1 MEVIHESLREQ
12 TLQSSVEDLP
22 DEVLEFILG
31 FLPPY
36 KDLQNCMTVCRRWY
50 NCGQNVL
57 RKTSLKLVKAVGEF
71 NILWKNIAPTD
82 MVPTITKRFSHAA
95 CVLEN
100 NMYIFGGCTTNATS
114 FNDLWRFDLS
124 KRQWIRP
131 LATGTYPVPKAYT
144 SMVHYKDYLIVFGGW
159 TYPSLSQYYQ
169 NVTMFNEMHFYCV
182 NTNKWIL
189 FNAHNPPP
197 PMAGHSACIKGDEMV
212 VFGGLVMSPVQNFQ
226 IQCSNDIWVL
236 DIPTATWRK
245 QATTKPRPSPR
256 YAQSLIRI
264 DSERL
269 LLLGGVQT
277 LHNRFVYS
285 DCWMLT
291 MKGPTWTWKE
301 LAVKNKEWASA
312 NIWCNP
318 ACRVGDK
325 VVSLS
330 RSRNGWNTAKPLV
343 TSAVRLSALSRPEGA
358 PVSVRVEQ
366 SLQRPLDRDQNINGR
381 RGVLPRQASVNTAR
395 QQVSP
400 NPPNN
405 EPIAGPSRE
414 NEIQN
419 PSTSKENSDS
429 ENSNAGAG
437 PSSESKQ
444 SGSGLDL
451 GKKDSTLRRNKTKN
465 KGMKIV
471 RQLQEANKYRMAAFA
486 CDPAVNESPPENDLI
501 NQRQIAHLENRREQD
516 SPPPNQHRPPAVKKI
531 KRNTLTMHVLD
542 ISTILDGNSL
552 NYVSWLCPRLGEMSG
567 APEELVMYSLVKGN
581 GELIMFGGVHN
592 DISVLNYSEHQNL
605 YSNSLHFITPPRDII

>member
-1 MEVIHESLREQ
+1 MELIHQSLRHE
-12 TLQSSVEDLP
+12 TLLITVEDLP
-22 DEVLEFILG
+22 DEVLEFILS

-36 KDLQNCMTVCRRWY
+36 KDLQNCMAVCKRW
-50 NCGQNVL
+50 CGCAQNVL
-57 RKTSLKLVKAVGEF
+57 RKTSTKLVKAIAEF
-71 NILWKNIAPTD
+71 NILWKNMTATD
-82 MVPTITKRFSHAA
+82 IVPTITKRFSHAA
-95 CVLEN
+95 CILEN

-114 FNDLWRFDLS
+114 FNDLWMFDLS

-144 SMVHYKDYLIVFGGW
+144 SMVTYKNCLVVFGGW
-159 TYPSLSQYYQ
+159 TYPSLSQHYQ
-169 NVTMFNEMHFYCV
+169 NVTMFNDIHFYCV

-189 FNAHNPPP
+189 INTSNPPP
-197 PMAGHSACIKGDEMV
+197 PMAGHSACIKGDEMI
-212 VFGGLVMSPVQNFQ
+212 VFGGLIMSAAQNYQ
-226 IQCSNDIWVL
+226 IQCSNDVWVL
-236 DIPTATWRK
+236 DIATFSWRK

-256 YAQSLIRI
+256 YAQSLISL
-264 DSERL
+264 DSDRL
-269 LLLGGVQT
+269 MLLGGVQT

-285 DCWMLT
+285 DCWILT

-301 LAVKNKEWASA
+301 IAVRNKEWAAA

-330 RSRNGWNTAKPLV
+330 RSRHGWNGAKPLV
-343 TSAVRLSALSRPEGA
+343 TSAVRLSALSRPESA
-358 PVSVRVEQ
+358 PVSVRIEQ

-381 RGVLPRQASVNTAR
+381 RGVLPRQPLTRQALINAS
-395 QQVSP
+395 
-400 NPPNN
+400 N
-405 EPIAGPSRE
+405 EPIAGPSNEQERDNNAEATNE
-414 NEIQN
+414 NAIPDINNTAGQ
-419 PSTSKENSDS
+419 
-429 ENSNAGAG
+429 SNNVI
-437 PSSESKQ
+437 
-444 SGSGLDL
+444 DL
-451 GKKDSTLRRNKTKN
+451 NKKDAIMRKNKMKN

-486 CDPAVNESPPENDLI
+486 CDLSASNILNENDLI
-501 NQRQIAHLENRREQD
+501 NQRQLAHLENRLEAH
-516 SPPPNQHRPPAVKKI
+516 PPQAVENQNRQPAVKKL

-542 ISTILDGNSL
+542 ISTVVDGNSM
-552 NYVSWLCPRLGEMSG
+552 NYVSWLCPRLGEMNG

-592 DISVLNYSEHQNL
+592 DISILNYSEQQNM

>member
-1 MEVIHESLREQ
+1 MEIIHESLKFH
-12 TLQSSVEDLP
+12 TLQIGIEDLP

-36 KDLQNCMTVCRRWY
+36 KDLQNCMTVCKRW
-50 NCGQNVL
+50 CHCAQSVL
-57 RKTSLKLVKAVGEF
+57 RKTSIKLIKAVGEF
-71 NILWKNIAPTD
+71 NIVWKNIASTEYI
-82 MVPTITKRFSHAA
+82 VPTITKRFSHAA

-124 KRQWIRP
+124 QRQWVRP

-144 SMVHYKDYLIVFGGW
+144 TMVHYKEWLIVFGGW
-159 TYPSLSQYYQ
+159 TYPSFSQYYQ
-169 NVTMFNEMHFYCV
+169 NVTMFNDIHFYCV

-189 FNAHNPPP
+189 INTSNPPP

-212 VFGGLVMSPVQNFQ
+212 VFGGLVMSAAQNFQ
-226 IQCSNDIWVL
+226 IQCSNDVWVL
-236 DIPTATWRK
+236 DIVTFNWRK
-245 QATTKPRPSPR
+245 QATTKPRPPPR
-256 YAQSLIRI
+256 YAQSLIRL
-264 DSERL
+264 DCERL
-269 LLLGGVQT
+269 MLLGGVQT
-277 LHNRFVYS
+277 LYNRFVYS
-285 DCWMLT
+285 DCWILT

-301 LAVKNKEWASA
+301 IAVKNKEWASA

-318 ACRVGDK
+318 ACKVGDK

-343 TSAVRLSALSRPEGA
+343 TSAVRLSNLGRPEGA

-381 RGVLPRQASVNTAR
+381 RGVLPRQPMRMQGQINQSA
-395 QQVSP
+395 
-400 NPPNN
+400 
-405 EPIAGPSRE
+405 EPVAGPS
-414 NEIQN
+414 NNQN
-419 PSTSKENSDS
+419 NNDQVPNG
-429 ENSNAGAG
+429 NAEPMVA
-437 PSSESKQ
+437 SSSQESKL
-444 SGSGLDL
+444 SGGGLDFNM
-451 GKKDSTLRRNKTKN
+451 KDSTLRRNKNKN

-486 CDPAVNESPPENDLI
+486 CDPAYNNAPPENDLI
-501 NQRQIAHLENRREQD
+501 NQRQIAHLENRLDAGNVQEEQ
-516 SPPPNQHRPPAVKKI
+516 PANEPQKPAVKKI

-542 ISTILDGNSL
+542 ISTVVSGNSM
-552 NYVSWLCPRLGEMSG
+552 NYVSWLCPRLGEMNG

-592 DISVLNYSEHQNL
+592 DISILNYTEQQNM

>member
-1 MEVIHESLREQ
+1 MDVIHKSLRDQ
-12 TLQSSVEDLP
+12 TLRSTIEDLP

-36 KDLQNCMTVCRRWY
+36 KDLQNCMIVCKRWY
-50 NCGQNVL
+50 ICAQNVL
-57 RKTSLKLVKAVGEF
+57 HNTSVKLLKAVGEF
-71 NILWKNIAPTD
+71 NIIWKNVGPTD

-100 NMYIFGGCTTNATS
+100 NMYIFGGCTTNSTS

-124 KRQWIRP
+124 LRQWVRP

-144 SMVHYKDYLIVFGGW
+144 SMVHYKDCLIVFGGW

-169 NVTMFNEMHFYCV
+169 NMTMFNEIHFYCV
-182 NTNKWIL
+182 NTNKWVLI
-189 FNAHNPPP
+189 NATNCPP
-197 PMAGHSACIKGDEMV
+197 PMAGHSACVKDDEMV
-212 VFGGLVMSPVQNFQ
+212 VFGGLVMSAVQNNQ
-226 IQCSNDIWVL
+226 IQCSNDVWVL
-236 DIPTATWRK
+236 DIPTLNWRK

-256 YAQSLIRI
+256 YAQSLIQL

-269 LLLGGVQT
+269 MLLGGVQT

-285 DCWMLT
+285 DCWILT

-330 RSRNGWNTAKPLV
+330 RSRNAWNGAKPLV
-343 TSAVRLSALSRPEGA
+343 TSAVRLSAMNRAEGP

-381 RGVLPRQASVNTAR
+381 RGVLPRRSHPPRQGQNT
-395 QQVSP
+395 P
-400 NPPNN
+400 NQ
-405 EPIAGPSRE
+405 EPVAGPS
-414 NEIQN
+414 NEDRSHN
-419 PSTSKENSDS
+419 SVACKENNSD
-429 ENSNAGAG
+429 NKNHQAG
-437 PSSESKQ
+437 PSSESRNTGNNLEFATK
-444 SGSGLDL
+444 DL
-451 GKKDSTLRRNKTKN
+451 ALKRNKNKN

-486 CDPAVNESPPENDLI
+486 CDSSIHNSPPENDLI
-501 NQRQIAHLENRREQD
+501 NQRQIAHLENRREQL
-516 SPPPNQHRPPAVKKI
+516 PPPDNPQQRQPAVKKI
-531 KRNTLTMHVLD
+531 KRNTLSMHVLD
-542 ISTILDGNSL
+542 ISTVVNGNSL
-552 NYVSWLCPRLGEMSG
+552 NYVSWLCPRLGEMTG

-592 DISVLNYSEHQNL
+592 DVSIFNYSEHQNM

>member
-1 MEVIHESLREQ
+1 MEKIHRSLREQ
-12 TLQSSVEDLP
+12 TLQSTTVEDLP
-22 DEVLEFILG
+22 DEVLEFILS

-36 KDLQNCMTVCRRWY
+36 KDLQNCMVVCKRWY
-50 NCGQNVL
+50 NCAQNVL
-57 RKTSLKLVKAVGEF
+57 HKTSLKLVKAVGEF
-71 NILWKNIAPTD
+71 NILWKNITSTD
-82 MVPTITKRFSHAA
+82 IVPTITKRFSHAA

-100 NMYIFGGCTTNATS
+100 SMYIFGGCTTNATS

-124 KRQWIRP
+124 RRQWIRP

-169 NVTMFNEMHFYCV
+169 NVTMFNEIHFYCV

-189 FNAHNPPP
+189 INASNCPP
-197 PMAGHSACIKGDEMV
+197 PMAGHSACIKDNEMI
-212 VFGGLVMSPVQNFQ
+212 VFGGLVMTAAQNYQ
-226 IQCSNDIWVL
+226 IQCSNDVWVL
-236 DIPTATWRK
+236 DIPSLNWRK
-245 QATTKPRPSPR
+245 QPTTKPRPSPR
-256 YAQSLIRI
+256 YAQSLLNL

-277 LHNRFVYS
+277 LQNRFVYS
-285 DCWMLT
+285 DCWILT

-301 LAVKNKEWASA
+301 LSVRNKEWASA

-318 ACRVGDK
+318 ACKVGDK

-330 RSRNGWNTAKPLV
+330 RSRNGWNSAKPLV
-343 TSAVRLSALSRPEGA
+343 TSAVRLSAMSRPEGA
-358 PVSVRVEQ
+358 PVAVRVEQ

-381 RGVLPRQASVNTAR
+381 RGVLPRRASNSLR
-395 QQVSP
+395 QEPVSA
-400 NPPNN
+400 NN
-405 EPIAGPSRE
+405 EPVAGPS
-414 NEIQN
+414 NESSLN
-419 PSTSKENSDS
+419 LGSKENNTEANQVTGLSSDL
-429 ENSNAGAG
+429 
-437 PSSESKQ
+437 KQ
-444 SGSGLDL
+444 STNGLDIA
-451 GKKDSTLRRNKTKN
+451 KKDSLLRRNKNSKN

-471 RQLQEANKYRMAAFA
+471 RQLQEANKYRMAAFS
-486 CDPAVNESPPENDLI
+486 CDSSTNNTPPENDLI
-501 NQRQIAHLENRREQD
+501 NQRQIAHLENGREPL
-516 SPPPNQHRPPAVKKI
+516 PPPEHPQPRQPAVKKI

-542 ISTILDGNSL
+542 ISTVVNGNSF
-552 NYVSWLCPRLGEMSG
+552 NYVSWLCPRLGEMDG

-592 DISVLNYSEHQNL
+592 DISILNYSEHQNM